1 MGKAMGG
8 SLLQLM
14 ASAKQVGTVSRWL
27 STPTVEMPVDAAALS
42 SWRAESRKMRAQAS
56 VRAEKPPLLSY

>member
-1 MGKAMGG
+1 MGG

-14 ASAKQVGTVSRWL
+14 AVKQIRTLSHWL
-27 STPTVEMPVDAAALS
+27 STLTVETPPDPATLS

-56 VRAEKPPLLSY
+56 AQAENPPLLSY